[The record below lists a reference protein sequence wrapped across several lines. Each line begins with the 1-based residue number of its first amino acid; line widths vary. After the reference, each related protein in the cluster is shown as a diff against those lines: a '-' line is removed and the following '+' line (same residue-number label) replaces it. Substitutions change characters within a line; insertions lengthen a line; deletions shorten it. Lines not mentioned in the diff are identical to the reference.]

1 MILGKANQYKPKFE
15 ANTNKDP
22 YLLEKYPLITLK

>member
-1 MILGKANQYKPKFE
+1 MILGKANQYTPMFK
-15 ANTNKDP
+15 ADTNIDA